1 MGDITSKP
9 QPAIQRSP
17 SALAIATFVLGLLAT
32 ATGGLTA
39 FPAIVTGIIEFVNIR
54 NGQFSRTGL
63 WLNIVGF
70 TIAVGML
77 VLMLAA
83 GIAIYNVA
91 QPSYALLIR

>member
-1 MGDITSKP
+1 MS
-9 QPAIQRSP
+9 
-17 SALAIATFVLGLLAT
+17 
-32 ATGGLTA
+32 GGLTA

-77 VLMLAA
+77 VLMFAA

-91 QPSYALLIR
+91 QPILRAINQMNLGPPRP